1 MNLSGSVTQGDRYPL
16 QMQHIILCRKTF
28 VSKKIL
34 NLFHLHTGFHAQH
47 LLLTGVY
54 CPRNIPLIP
63 SETITK
69 HMNTPPLNSIQIEG
83 FRSIRKTTVSF
94 GRINI
99 LLGANGSGKSN
110 FLGIFNLL
118 KAIAEQ
124 NIQLYIDLN
133 GGANAVFH
141 YGTKTTR
148 EIKINLIIGEKEYSC
163 SLLAD
168 NNDSAILNTQS
179 LAEPVPGEILTCQPG
194 LKTIFSST
202 PLEKK
207 EPEIDLFK
215 LEVRELLSP
224 LILYHFHD
232 TGSHSPMKRVC
243 DIDETRYLFPDG
255 ANLAAFLYHIKNTA
269 PENYKHIITVIT
281 VVHPEF
287 KDFVFTLTKDG
298 NTVRMRWKDKNSE
311 HYTFPIASISDG
323 TLRFIALATLLL
335 QPEPLKLIIIDD
347 PELGLHPSAVNT
359 LADLIHI
366 ASSTSQIIIST
377 QSPGLVTNFSPED
390 ILIAETRNG
399 ATDIIRPDSQELQ
412 DWLED
417 YTLGEIWQKNLMGGN
432 P

>member
-1 MNLSGSVTQGDRYPL
+1 M
-16 QMQHIILCRKTF
+16 
-28 VSKKIL
+28 
-34 NLFHLHTGFHAQH
+34 
-47 LLLTGVY
+47 
-54 CPRNIPLIP
+54 
-63 SETITK
+63 
-69 HMNTPPLNSIQIEG
+69 
-83 FRSIRKTTVSF
+83 
-94 GRINI
+94 
-99 LLGANGSGKSN
+99 
-110 FLGIFNLL
+110 
-118 KAIAEQ
+118 
-124 NIQLYIDLN
+124 
-133 GGANAVFH
+133 
-141 YGTKTTR
+141 
-148 EIKINLIIGEKEYSC
+148 
-163 SLLAD
+163 
-168 NNDSAILNTQS
+168 
-179 LAEPVPGEILTCQPG
+179 PGEILTCQPG
-194 LKTIFSST
+194 LKIILSST
-202 PLEKK
+202 PSEKK

-243 DIDETRYLFPDG
+243 DIDETQYLFPDG